1 MNDASHNEWAG
12 AALTATGPEDAKA
25 ANPASLSNPDQP
37 VTPDEM
43 QTDAVS
49 VDGAGLLNRI
59 HAFTRRF
66 ICYPSDH
73 ASTSHV
79 LWIAHTH
86 LMAAWFS
93 TPRLAVLSPEPGSGK
108 SRVLEITAMLVP
120 NPLLSVNSSAAY
132 ILWKVSDQANRPT
145 ILYDEIDTIFGPA
158 ARGNE
163 DLRGMVNAGYRR
175 GAVVGRCNTERGKVQ
190 PVELATYA
198 AVAMGGLGN
207 LPDTIMSRS
216 VIIRMRKRAAGEKAE
231 AFQPRIHEVEAE
243 ALRSELAEWA
253 ASIVGLAEMAQPAM
267 PDCIADRNADVWGPL
282 FTVADLAGGAWPEAV
297 RMAATDAVMS
307 AKASERPSLGAQLL
321 ADIYACFGE
330 ADRITTADL
339 LDRLLAD
346 DEAPWGDL
354 RGRKIDARK
363 LAEMLRE
370 YGIRSSTIR
379 MPNGQTPKG
388 YKREAF
394 HDAWKRYLPA
404 SLTRTT
410 SATSD
415 TDHANPSE
423 TGDGTVS
430 EHNMPAACGGKSGGV
445 TGDET

>member
-1 MNDASHNEWAG
+1 MQADAA
-12 AALTATGPEDAKA
+12 
-25 ANPASLSNPDQP
+25 
-37 VTPDEM
+37 
-43 QTDAVS
+43 S
-49 VDGAGLLNRI
+49 VDAAGLLNRI

-86 LMAAWFS
+86 LMEAWFS

-216 VIIRMRKRAAGEKAE
+216 IIVRMRKRAAGEKAE
-231 AFQPRIHEVEAE
+231 PFQPRIHELQAE
-243 ALRSELAEWA
+243 ALRIELAEWA
-253 ASIVGLAEMAQPAM
+253 ASIAGLAEMAQPAM
-267 PDCIADRNADVWGPL
+267 PDCITDRNADVWGPL
-282 FTVADLAGGAWPEAV
+282 FAVADLAGGTWPEAV
-297 RMAATDAVMS
+297 RMAATDAVLS

-321 ADIYACFGE
+321 ADIHACFGN
-330 ADRITTADL
+330 ADRITTVDL
-339 LDRLLAD
+339 LDRLLDD

-404 SLTRTT
+404 SLARTT

-415 TDHANPSE
+415 TDPANANE

-430 EHNMPAACGGKSGGV
+430 EYNMPVACGGKSG
-445 TGDET
+445 

>member
-1 MNDASHNEWAG
+1 M
-12 AALTATGPEDAKA
+12 
-25 ANPASLSNPDQP
+25 
-37 VTPDEM
+37 TPDEM
-43 QTDAVS
+43 QADAAS
-49 VDGAGLLNRI
+49 VDAAGLLNRI

-86 LMAAWFS
+86 LMEAWFS

-216 VIIRMRKRAAGEKAE
+216 IIIRMRKRAAGEKAE
-231 AFQPRIHEVEAE
+231 PFQPRIHELQAE
-243 ALRSELAEWA
+243 ALRIELAEWA
-253 ASIVGLAEMAQPAM
+253 ASIAGLAEMAQPAM

-282 FTVADLAGGAWPEAV
+282 FAVADLAGGTWPEAV
-297 RMAATDAVMS
+297 RMAATDAVLS

-321 ADIYACFGE
+321 ADIHACFGN
-330 ADRITTADL
+330 ADRITTVDL
-339 LDRLLAD
+339 LDRLLDD

-394 HDAWKRYLPA
+394 HDAWKRYLPVSPA
-404 SLTRTT
+404 RTT

-415 TDHANPSE
+415 TYHANPDV
-423 TGDGTVS
+423 TGDGTVL
-430 EHNMPAACGGKSGGV
+430 EYNMPAACGGKSG
-445 TGDET
+445 